1 MKILKILKFAF
12 FHLFTLFFVSSNTNS
27 IKETDNSPVFSPIS
41 QVESAATIEKE
52 EKEQQATREEG
63 PVVHENPFSRKN
75 NKKITKETADAKARA
90 LFQSCQEAANRTV
103 IESMGNVDQYHSN
116 KTNNNSTRPQFADS
130 SKTKKTGNF
139 ELQNDFL
146 KTHKNSYFFHLG
158 FLKIIFLSSDVLK
171 ANELGRGS

>member
-1 MKILKILKFAF
+1 MR
-12 FHLFTLFFVSSNTNS
+12 LFFISCYLRCFFASSSSNS
-27 IKETDNSPVFSPIS
+27 IKEQQATDNSPVFSSPVS

-52 EKEQQATREEG
+52 QQEETKSEKTATTSGEG
-63 PVVHENPFSRKN
+63 PVVHENPFSRK

-139 ELQNDFL
+139 ELQKD
-146 KTHKNSYFFHLG
+146 YF
-158 FLKIIFLSSDVLK
+158 
-171 ANELGRGS
+171 